1 MPPEIERRFLITK
14 LTSVKDSFY
23 FFKNA
28 KSKHSIKQGYLSQT
42 DRGQSVRVRIKN
54 EKEASIT
61 TKFGRGFVREENK
74 FPVDVNLAKSLFRC
88 CLYRL
93 EKTLYIF
100 DGWEV
105 SFYHGPLTG
114 VVIAECELASV
125 GKKFRLFQAVSKNTL
140 K

>member
-1 MPPEIERRFLITK
+1 MHPEIERRFLITK
-14 LTSVKDSFY
+14 MANGYET
-23 FFKNA
+23 FFQNV
-28 KSKHSIKQGYLSQT
+28 KSKHRIKQGYLSPT

-61 TKFGRGFVREENK
+61 TKFERGFVREENK

-100 DGWEV
+100 DDWEV
-105 SFYHGPLTG
+105 SFYLGPLAG
-114 VVIAECELASV
+114 VIIAEYELASV
-125 GKKFRLFQAVSKNTL
+125 GEKIPPLPSC
-140 K
+140 